1 MNLKLIKFIIY
12 FNITMK
18 RFFRLFQC
26 CQPRTQEKNEEE
38 LVLDTGNAKTK
49 IDIMTEY
56 KIDIDIDENIKRSRS
71 NKEVT
76 RESLIVIEEES
87 NQGNQLSEGIENGN
101 NHDDNDR
108 ILIEDRL
115 IRDDEKPH
123 LTFV

>member
-1 MNLKLIKFIIY
+1 
-12 FNITMK
+12 MK

-123 LTFV
+123 LIS